1 MKFFKILSYIFF
13 TLKAYLALLIIL
25 TLITIATPF
34 ALIFVALF
42 DKEKK
47 VYQYATKIF
56 IKLFFLLNFI
66 NINKKIDYNGVEKPK
81 DGEKRIYVLNHQS
94 LLDGLLIFL
103 MPGNVKFM
111 ANEMYAKIPIFGL
124 GVSFTGNIAVKR
136 GEDSGYLNQYY
147 QAGEILDNSY
157 PLVIFPEGTR
167 NRDGNI
173 GKFYNSAFMLAL
185 EKNASIVPVV
195 IKTWN
200 VLRPGE
206 YIVRNNDFKV
216 KFLDMIKYEDIKD
229 KNYKDIS
236 NEIRE
241 KMIAEL
247 ESLKN

>member
-1 MKFFKILSYIFF
+1 M
-13 TLKAYLALLIIL
+13 ALLIIL

-47 VYQYATKIF
+47 IYQYATKIF
-56 IKLFFLLNFI
+56 IRLFFLLNFI
-66 NINKKIDYNGVEKPK
+66 NIKNKIDYNDVLKSK
-81 DGEKRIYVLNHQS
+81 IGEKRIYVLNHQS
-94 LLDGLLIFL
+94 LLDGLIIFL

-147 QAGEILDNSY
+147 QAGEIIDNGY

-167 NRDGNI
+167 NREGKI
-173 GKFYNSAFMLAL
+173 GKFYNSAFMLAI
-185 EKNASIVPVV
+185 EKKADIVPVV
-195 IKTWN
+195 LKTWN
-200 VLRPGE
+200 VLKPGE
-206 YIVRNNDFKV
+206 FIVRNNDFRV
-216 KFLDMIKYEDIKD
+216 KFLDPIKYDDIKD
-229 KNYKDIS
+229 KNYKNIS

-247 ESLKN
+247 KILNN